1 VSAEAVSLKLLCSHG
16 TARLV
21 SHAPARPPSRSS
33 HVGAPCRAA
42 HLPVVYARGRCG
54 LILKM
59 KRYEQSAP
67 EAQLDDAPQQCLIAY
82 PMHPGDTLLSSHFF
96 PPPPPQRTRSQTSRA
111 RPKKEKKRGH
121 RGKAKELVIEVS
133 CAACALQRHPPR
145 LHVPVASLTHL
156 ESQTPPPQSR
166 SGDFRPTLAETTHG
180 RLACSVLH
188 ERMPWTVTTSLL
200 STW

>member
-111 RPKKEKKRGH
+111 RPKREKRRGH

-133 CAACALQRHPPR
+133 CAACALQRHPHR
-145 LHVPVASLTHL
+145 LHRRR
-156 ESQTPPPQSR
+156 SR
-166 SGDFRPTLAETTHG
+166 HSPTLNHKLHRRSLAAGTSDRRWRRRPMAG
-180 RLACSVLH
+180 SRAACSTRECH
-188 ERMPWTVTTSLL
+188 GQ
-200 STW
+200 